1 MMKRNQLTT
10 TKSAAMVLGR
20 SKSLMNITKKIL
32 SGSNKDLVK
41 ANPTHKDITLIG
53 ELMWEKETRDMSWY
67 EAMEYAENLRLG
79 GYDDWRL
86 PTIEELAE
94 VVELC
99 GGTLTSVEDDD
110 WKSIWDENEDNET
123 YQSNYEARGFA
134 SNDYWSSTTVAGFS
148 SYAWNVYFYDGSQYG
163 NYKSDSYY
171 VRCVRAGQ

>member
-1 MMKRNQLTT
+1 
-10 TKSAAMVLGR
+10 
-20 SKSLMNITKKIL
+20 MNITKKIL

-53 ELMWEKETRDMSWY
+53 ELMWEKETREMSWY

-86 PTIEELAE
+86 PTPEELGE

-99 GGTLTSVEDDD
+99 GGTLITYGDDD
-110 WKSIWDENEDNET
+110 WDSITDENRYNET
-123 YQSNYEARGFA
+123 YRANYEARGFA
-134 SNDYWSSTTVAGFS
+134 SNYYWSSTTNAGNS
-148 SYAWNVYFYDGSQYG
+148 SYAWGVYFLNGGQGYRNKG
-163 NYKSDSYY
+163 NNLY